1 MGTCGKSH
9 QWDLEKIGPVE
20 LARYIVRQFK
30 TEENLQNFY
39 SLVIMNS
46 SGLA

>member
-1 MGTCGKSH
+1 MHMGTCGKSH

-30 TEENLQNFY
+30 TEEKTAKFLFLGY
-39 SLVIMNS
+39 YK
-46 SGLA
+46 